1 MINNTPWG
9 SLLWL
14 PFFFLLSACQ
24 SKDENSE
31 VDKQPAY
38 PSSFTEPDICLEQ
51 KPGINW
57 PALATLRCHK
67 LSSYGLFVNF
77 EQPFDVV
84 EPGLAYELNSEL
96 FTDYA
101 NKYRFLILPQG
112 KVIKYVESEVLDL
125 PVGTVLVKVFALPE
139 IAGNKNSAEDKLIE
153 VRLLSH
159 TESGWLASVYIWH
172 EELKDGFWSLAGKTQ
187 EFEML
192 TPEGMVS
199 SNYKVPSHGQCK
211 TCHNINGDLFPLGP
225 KARNLNLDLSS
236 LDEEKNQLLSWQQQ
250 GLLQGLPELA
260 QVPFMPSWQDENYS
274 LQARAKAYLDINCA
288 HCHRKEGSAS
298 LSGMSVE
305 YWRENLSYAH
315 GVCNSAHGWRGGG
328 FDIWPGDSLN
338 SAIPQRMSLSAPA
351 DRMPPLGRSLV
362 DVEAV
367 ELIRQWI
374 DSLPYQ
380 ECSQ

>member
-9 SLLWL
+9 SLFWL
-14 PFFFLLSACQ
+14 PFFLLLSACQ
-24 SKDENSE
+24 GKGDNSGVVE
-31 VDKQPAY
+31 QPAY
-38 PSSFTEPDICLEQ
+38 PSSLTEPEVCLEQ
-51 KPGINW
+51 NSGINW
-57 PALATLRCHK
+57 QALATLRCHK
-67 LSSYGLFVNF
+67 LSSYGLFVDSTRPA
-77 EQPFDVV
+77 EIV

-101 NKYRFLILPQG
+101 NKYRFLFIPQG
-112 KVIKYVESEVLDL
+112 KAITYVENEVLDL
-125 PVGTVLVKVFALPE
+125 PVGSVLVKVFTLPE
-139 IAGNKNSAEDKLIE
+139 IAGDKNSTEDKLIE

-159 TESGWLASVYIWH
+159 SESGWLASVYVWH
-172 EELKDGFWSLAGKTQ
+172 EELKEGFWSLAGKTQ

-199 SNYKVPSHGQCK
+199 SSYKVPSHGQCK

-225 KARNLNLDLSS
+225 KARNLNLDLSLS
-236 LDEEKNQLLSWQQQ
+236 DEEKNQLLSWQQQ

-315 GVCNSAHGWRGGG
+315 GVCNSAHGWRG
-328 FDIWPGDSLN
+328 
-338 SAIPQRMSLSAPA
+338 
-351 DRMPPLGRSLV
+351 
-362 DVEAV
+362 
-367 ELIRQWI
+367 I
-374 DSLPYQ
+374 DCINEKPVPMIASP
-380 ECSQ
+380 